1 MGTLGWRRSAGP
13 RGPSDA
19 ARVIGLGSPRPGRG
33 AVDRGADRLVAAT
46 SIVLAVAFLVAA
58 AVSLFLPA
66 AQRLGVWLPLHLA
79 MAGAASV
86 AIAGV
91 MPFFSAAFATAQP
104 VDARLRWSSIV
115 AVAVGAALLSTG
127 FVAGLVWLAVLGG
140 ITYSVGIMLTAISTF
155 APLAGGLGPRG
166 GVVALGYGAALVMV
180 GLGALLASLFLAG
193 WPPVAGAWASLKPAH
208 AWLNLVGFV
217 SLVIATTLLH
227 FFPTVIGA
235 RMKRTRSAQT
245 TIVGLAVG
253 AAAVAAGFA
262 LPWDLLARLGAV
274 AALVGASALALYAWD
289 VWRTRAR
296 WTGDPGWHRFAMGGL
311 ISAIGWFELGLAIAA
326 GRVLLL
332 GIEPTATR
340 SDPLVAPLVAGWAGL
355 AVLASATHLVPSVG
369 PGGPVAHARQRE
381 TLGRGASARLLAAN
395 AGVAALALGVTLGLD
410 ALSAAGGVLMSLSL
424 AGTALLVIAAIA
436 GGIRDGRRQSIRS

>member
-1 MGTLGWRRSAGP
+1 M
-13 RGPSDA
+13 
-19 ARVIGLGSPRPGRG
+19 
-33 AVDRGADRLVAAT
+33 AAT
-46 SIVLAVAFLVAA
+46 SIVLAVGFLVAA

-127 FVAGLVWLAVLGG
+127 FVAGLLSLAVLGG
-140 ITYSVGIMLTAISTF
+140 VSYIVGLMLTATSTF
-155 APLAGGLGPRG
+155 APLKGGLGPRG

-180 GLGALLASLFLAG
+180 GLGALLGSLFLAG
-193 WPPVAGAWASLKPAH
+193 WPPVTSAWASLKPAH

-217 SLVIATTLLH
+217 SVVIATTLLH

-235 RMKRTRSAQT
+235 RMKRTRAAHA
-245 TIVGLAVG
+245 TIVGLALG
-253 AAAVAAGFA
+253 AAALAAGFA
-262 LPWDLLARLGAV
+262 LRSDPLARLGA
-274 AALVGASALALYAWD
+274 AATLVGATALAVYAWD

-296 WTGDPGWHRFAMGGL
+296 WTGDTGWHLFAMGGL
-311 ISAIGWFELGLAIAA
+311 VSAIGWFELGLAIAA

-332 GIEPTATR
+332 GIDPAATR
-340 SDPLVAPLVAGWAGL
+340 SDPLVTPLVAGWAGL
-355 AVLASATHLVPSVG
+355 ALLASATHLVPSVG
-369 PGGPVAHARQRE
+369 PGGPAVHAHQRE
-381 TLGRGASARLLAAN
+381 LLGRGALARLLAAN
-395 AGVAALALGVTLGLD
+395 GGVAALALGVAAGVDGL
-410 ALSAAGGVLMSLSL
+410 AAGG
-424 AGTALLVIAAIA
+424 GLLVSLTVASTAALVAIA
-436 GGIRDGRRQSIRS
+436 IADGMRDGRRQGAGG